1 MWSADTVDLSRLRQ
15 VQAVSFDRDY
25 RITRRGESFRVP
37 GVTDIVGILDKP
49 ELHAWRE
56 QQGTQTAN
64 AVAKMAADRGTRVH
78 AAALL
83 LAQGQRILGGPADS
97 AVDTCVVNI
106 AAWLEL
112 HLGETLLCETPV
124 YHRTYLYAGRPD
136 LLCTIRGRQGVWLLD
151 LKASKAAK
159 PYFEWVLQVA
169 GYAQCDEVRKL
180 ASHRQIHGAIL
191 QVNPEGDCTPRL
203 HEIKELAKH
212 EATFLH
218 ALAIYNRKKEWETA

>member
-1 MWSADTVDLSRLRQ
+1 M
-15 VQAVSFDRDY
+15 SFDRDY

-56 QQGTQTAN
+56 QQGTALAN
-64 AVAKMAADRGTRVH
+64 TVAKIAADRGTRIH

-83 LAQGQRILGGPADS
+83 LAQGKRILGGPADS

-136 LLCTIRGRQGVWLLD
+136 LLCTVRGRQGVFLLD
-151 LKASKAAK
+151 WKASGAKAI
-159 PYFEWVLQVA
+159 YETWRLQLG
-169 GYAQCDEVRKL
+169 GYALTDEVRKL
-180 ASHRQIHGAIL
+180 AGHKQVHAAIML
-191 QVNPEGDCTPRL
+191 CDPSGDCTPHL
-203 HEIKELAKH
+203 HEVDDLRA
-212 EATFLH
+212 ASNAFLH
-218 ALAIYNRKKEWETA
+218 LLAVYSWQKGLRE